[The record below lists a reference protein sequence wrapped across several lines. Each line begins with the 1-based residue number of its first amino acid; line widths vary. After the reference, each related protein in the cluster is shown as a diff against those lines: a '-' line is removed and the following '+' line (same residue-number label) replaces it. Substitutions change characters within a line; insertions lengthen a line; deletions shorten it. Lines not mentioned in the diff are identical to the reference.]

1 MRKSCQIFITDNRC
15 FFNDLLVN
23 NHKLNNKLHHS
34 CANRML
40 LKHNHGAVVE
50 KKIELVLFYS
60 QFSSLFFQAKWDII
74 CESNSIVGFIYLSSI
89 NSSGW

>member
-23 NHKLNNKLHHS
+23 NHKSNNKLHHY

-60 QFSSLFFQAKWDII
+60 QFSSLFFQAKM
-74 CESNSIVGFIYLSSI
+74 GYHL
-89 NSSGW
+89 